1 MGRLG
6 DKLIARVEYQA
17 ETLAELR
24 QLDDKRRARICE
36 LERKLGDAERERDKL
51 AAEVEFLRQQF
62 DNAQRELSEGGL
74 PRTVELLSLETA
86 DLREQLNAAEER
98 WLRR

>member
-36 LERKLGDAERERDKL
+36 LERKLGDAEREQDRL
-51 AAEVEFLRQQF
+51 AAKIETLRQE
-62 DNAQRELSEGGL
+62 NETLKIELNCGQQKGG
-74 PRTVELLSLETA
+74 E
-86 DLREQLNAAEER
+86 
-98 WLRR
+98 